1 MVGHVSTLVEYKDPF
16 EKVVIA
22 FEQCKDRKG
31 TVRKLFEERIAW
43 IRINRKVYRV
53 KQKVIK

>member
-16 EKVVIA
+16 EKLVIV

-43 IRINRKVYRV
+43 SRK
-53 KQKVIK
+53 